1 MKVGFCALYGLANA
15 GKSTLL
21 NSILGVKVEAT
32 SSKPQT
38 TRENIQG
45 IYNDDD
51 SQIVFIETPG
61 LHNPHKKLGSLLL
74 KDASEAVQSVDVII
88 YVIDASLKVN
98 YELCSY
104 LSEVNAKVI
113 ACFNKIDLINLEE
126 GQEKLKKYKEVL
138 KGADFVEIS
147 ALKKFGIDTLI
158 NTIKKYLDEGV
169 PYFPKDMLIDHPTE
183 FVYAEMIREKC
194 MRLLDQE
201 VPHAIHVEIVQVESG
216 ENDEGIV
223 ISANI
228 IVEKESEK
236 AIVIGKGG
244 KMISKIRHLAEHSI
258 SLFTMDDVAL
268 ELYVKVVKDW
278 RNDVRYLKKYG
289 YER

>member
-51 SQIVFIETPG
+51 SQIVFIDTPG

-158 NTIKKYLDEGV
+158 NTIKKYLDEGI

-216 ENDEGIV
+216 ENGEGIV

>member
-51 SQIVFIETPG
+51 SQIVFIDTPG

-158 NTIKKYLDEGV
+158 NTIKKYLDEGI

-244 KMISKIRHLAEHSI
+244 KMISKIRHLSDHSI

-278 RNDVRYLKKYG
+278 RNDFRYLKKYG

>member
-1 MKVGFCALYGLANA
+1 M
-15 GKSTLL
+15 
-21 NSILGVKVEAT
+21 
-32 SSKPQT
+32 
-38 TRENIQG
+38 
-45 IYNDDD
+45 
-51 SQIVFIETPG
+51 
-61 LHNPHKKLGSLLL
+61 
-74 KDASEAVQSVDVII
+74 
-88 YVIDASLKVN
+88 
-98 YELCSY
+98 
-104 LSEVNAKVI
+104 
-113 ACFNKIDLINLEE
+113 INLEE

-158 NTIKKYLDEGV
+158 NTIKKYLDEGI

-244 KMISKIRHLAEHSI
+244 KMISRIRHLAEHSI

>member
-51 SQIVFIETPG
+51 SQIVFIDTPG

-169 PYFPKDMLIDHPTE
+169 PYFSKDMLIDHPTE

>member
-1 MKVGFCALYGLANA
+1 
-15 GKSTLL
+15 
-21 NSILGVKVEAT
+21 
-32 SSKPQT
+32 
-38 TRENIQG
+38 
-45 IYNDDD
+45 
-51 SQIVFIETPG
+51 
-61 LHNPHKKLGSLLL
+61 
-74 KDASEAVQSVDVII
+74 
-88 YVIDASLKVN
+88 
-98 YELCSY
+98 
-104 LSEVNAKVI
+104 
-113 ACFNKIDLINLEE
+113 
-126 GQEKLKKYKEVL
+126 
-138 KGADFVEIS
+138 
-147 ALKKFGIDTLI
+147 
-158 NTIKKYLDEGV
+158 
-169 PYFPKDMLIDHPTE
+169 
-183 FVYAEMIREKC
+183 

-244 KMISKIRHLAEHSI
+244 KRISKIRHLAEHSI

>member
-51 SQIVFIETPG
+51 SQIVFIDTPG

-138 KGADFVEIS
+138 KGVDFVEIS

-158 NTIKKYLDEGV
+158 NTIKKYLDEGI